1 MQLHDVTLG
10 QHAMMG
16 VSMETPTFH
25 SDIVAECHDQV
36 AAWSVA
42 STRVMRLIWQTSY
55 SLLAYLLSL

>member
-36 AAWSVA
+36 AA
-42 STRVMRLIWQTSY
+42 Y
-55 SLLAYLLSL
+55 SSNETDSDMAD